1 MCFYLSHPSQFE
13 NTERFSVNSF
23 VTGLPAS
30 KCKLITDLI
39 AWTVGWKPGTSD
51 SVMKPSVGLCEC
63 GEVGEE
69 AGVERGTGG
78 QRDVGMSFPAVIF
91 SRVSSLKVGV
101 MVEGPPGCM

>member
-1 MCFYLSHPSQFE
+1 MKTQNGFLLIVLSLACLQA
-13 NTERFSVNSF
+13 NVNIYD
-23 VTGLPAS
+23 
-30 KCKLITDLI
+30 ITDLI